1 MPGHWAARYLSA
13 NNISI
18 ANSKP
23 RLKTRKKVSHKIHE
37 GDTQCVFALTRI
49 RRGDIP
55 FRIIVLPSASVATTS
70 LLRSS
75 LGSTALL
82 SKSRLTGNS
91 SSSSG
96 SLLLGL
102 LALSLLDASLLH
114 RGLSST
120 VDSHCGSLVEW

>member
-1 MPGHWAARYLSA
+1 MIY
-13 NNISI
+13 
-18 ANSKP
+18 
-23 RLKTRKKVSHKIHE
+23 E
-37 GDTQCVFALTRI
+37 GDTQCVFVFTRI
-49 RRGDIP
+49 IRGDIP
-55 FRIIVLPSASVATTS
+55 LRITMLPSATTS

-82 SKSRLTGNS
+82 SESRLTGNS